1 MSKININSIKFK
13 IYFLFIISNLIIFS
27 IGIFLIVHYIALYG
41 RESLREKLRDGLM
54 TGTTEFIGDRN
65 YMLEKANDIV
75 AHNFKSPFIQKI
87 FPSKNISSIILIR
100 IKNGRPDYLEKFKY
114 KYSNKVK
121 RLSDYQRFLGIIL
134 TKNRHMFTGFGRDK
148 SDRLISLRVIY
159 WLIHKNNGFIIIL
172 NKHITSD
179 YLRSIVLK
187 NHMTVNLGVYYGAKR
202 SAVSTIINNRYWGLG
217 QSATKKQ
224 LLVLKTGKS
233 VYTSVIVNS
242 ITFYIYNKPIKN
254 YGGRIIGISGSGIEQ
269 YRWFWYLSKLYI
281 PILFFIGLS
290 IFTILIFY
298 LVNKKFSDPFY
309 DLLKSIVKI
318 DPNNPERQDLAS
330 KYQNKETEFYE
341 LAKAVTTLN
350 NTIAAKQEENNL
362 IVSNIN
368 YFSKTVSNRD
378 DFNSLILKL
387 INLIVER
394 MGYSY
399 AWFGILDEDNKNVKI
414 TCAYNNDFSYAKN
427 LILKYDD
434 QEGELKKYSQ
444 SLAARAIKF
453 KNYAAINDIESDKT
467 IPLYKNKLLE
477 YKFLSV
483 GAFPLISQ
491 GRVIGMLGV
500 YSSKKGDFD
509 AIKAGA
515 IFNLTNYVSYL
526 MIYLKNLKRSSILSE
541 MAELILFSM
550 TTEHEKRPKKGSS
563 VKVGNSSTKGA
574 ERQPAPDGHAF
585 IQEFLN
591 NLEDNL
597 QTDFVEFIVYDGI
610 KREIVKGIFSER
622 WVYNLGESSIAPTPT
637 LFVQKRIAE
646 NRLDAYNYQEDEFA
660 TGFFKDKGIKD
671 IILYAFEGTAGRRYL
686 AVTGVINRRTAF
698 YGEDLEFFRDGINLF
713 ATYFEINTLLEKL
726 DSSLE
731 LLENRENLINKM
743 IEFGVVSINLTD
755 KVVSLYND
763 YFAQVFNLDKF
774 SVPIGLDKFY
784 ENVKPAFEDEN
795 FAYNIFE
802 TYIKNRYMS
811 TIYSIEINLKSG
823 IILSM
828 KSSMFLTKSG
838 SIIRLLVFGN
848 ITELRNYTKN
858 LEDLT
863 KRLNLLNDLS
873 YKLSM
878 VFTLDYALKIFAEG
892 LYQVKNPKGSEVA
905 TLHIN
910 IFDTISKKTVTSLI
924 CTKNEEEIKEGGEK
938 GFEPLIGGN
947 RQAEAPETSF
957 TVTLATNKIDYDD
970 YLSSCKLLQ
979 NGAGKDKTVSDC
991 EFRGA
996 DGGYTCFS
1004 LKISDEIVGTVSV
1017 ESKDKDFFTE
1027 EITGFI
1033 KEIVNIASPVFAKLI
1048 LIETNKELAITDPL
1062 TGIYNMRY
1070 MSEFAKREIIRAHR
1084 NSTNLSMAMLDIDK
1098 FKSINDNYGHQVGD
1112 SMLAKIAVDL
1122 RNVLMRGQDIIARYG
1137 GDEFVIILPDTDKQ
1151 NAVNLM
1157 EKLRNYFKSKTYS
1170 FENNVSISITVSSGV
1185 SSVKHPLKPKIT
1197 DNNSAVEGILKDL
1210 LKVADENL
1218 YRAKDLGRDR
1228 VVG

>member
-1 MSKININSIKFK
+1 MPKININSIKFK
-13 IYFLFIISNLIIFS
+13 IYFLFVISNLVVFS
-27 IGIFLIVHYIALYG
+27 LGIFLTVHYIALYS
-41 RESLREKLRDGLM
+41 RKSLREELKSGLM
-54 TGTTEFIGDRN
+54 TGTMEFIDDRK
-65 YMLEKANDIV
+65 YMLEKASDIV
-75 AHNFKSPFIQKI
+75 AHNFKSRFIRKI
-87 FPSKNISSIILIR
+87 SDSKKISSIVLIR
-100 IKNGRPDYLEKFKY
+100 IKNGQADYLKKFKY
-114 KYSNKVK
+114 KYNKKVK
-121 RLSDYQRFLGIIL
+121 RLSSYQRFLGIIL
-134 TKNRHMFTGFGRDK
+134 TKKQVIFTGLGRDK

-202 SAVSTIINNRYWGLG
+202 SAVSTVKNNRYWGLG
-217 QSATKKQ
+217 QSATEKQ
-224 LLVLKTGKS
+224 LLVLKKGAS
-233 VYTSVIVNS
+233 VYTSVIVNGVM
-242 ITFYIYNKPIKN
+242 FYIYNKPIKN
-254 YGGRIIGISGSGIEQ
+254 YDGRIIGILGSGIEQ

-290 IFTILIFY
+290 IFTILIFI
-298 LVNKKFSDPFY
+298 LVDKKFSDPFY
-309 DLLKSIVKI
+309 NLLKSIEKI
-318 DPNNPERQDLAS
+318 DPNNPQRQDLAS

-350 NTIAAKQEENNL
+350 NTIVAKQEENNL

-368 YFSKTVSNRD
+368 HFSKTVSNRD

-387 INLIVER
+387 MNCIVER
-394 MGYSY
+394 MGYNY
-399 AWFGILDEDNKNVKI
+399 AWFGVLEEDNKNVKI
-414 TCAYNNDFSYAKN
+414 TSAYNNDFSYTKT

-434 QEGELKKYSQ
+434 SKYSQ
-444 SLAARAIKF
+444 NLTARVIKSGD
-453 KNYAAINDIESDKT
+453 YAVINDVLNDKT
-467 IPLYKNKLLE
+467 IPLYKDKLLE
-477 YKFLSV
+477 YKFLSLGV
-483 GAFPLISQ
+483 FPLIAQ
-491 GRVIGMLGV
+491 GRVIGVLGV
-500 YSSKKGDFD
+500 YSSKKDAFD
-509 AIKAGA
+509 SIKAGA
-515 IFNLTNYVSYL
+515 IFNLANYVSYL
-526 MIYLKNLKRSSILSE
+526 IIYLKNLKRSSILSE
-541 MAELILFSM
+541 MAERILFSM
-550 TTEHEKRPKKGSS
+550 TTEYEKQQEEDEAHAGSS
-563 VKVGNSSTKGA
+563 LPSKEAG
-574 ERQPAPDGHAF
+574 RQPKPDEHAF

-597 QTDFVEFIVYDGI
+597 QTDFVEFIVYDEI
-610 KREIVKGIFSER
+610 KQEIMKGIFSER
-622 WVYNLGESSIAPTPT
+622 WVYNIGKSTIAPTPT

-660 TGFFKDKGIKD
+660 MEFFKDKGVKD
-671 IILYAFEGTAGRRYL
+671 IILYAFEGTGGRRYL
-686 AVTGVINRRTAF
+686 AVTGVIKRRTAF
-698 YGEDLEFFRDGINLF
+698 YDEDLEFFKDGINFF
-713 ATYFEINTLLEKL
+713 ATYVEINTLLEKL

-743 IEFGVVSINLTD
+743 VEFGIVSINLTD

-802 TYIKNRYMS
+802 TYIKNRYVS
-811 TIYSIEINLKSG
+811 TIESVEINLKSG
-823 IILSM
+823 TILGM
-828 KSSMFLTKSG
+828 KSNIFLTKSG
-838 SIIRLLVFGN
+838 SVIRLLVCGN

-858 LEDLT
+858 LEALT
-863 KRLNLLNDLS
+863 KKLNLLNDLS

-878 VFTLDYALKIFAEG
+878 VFTLEYALKIFAEG

-938 GFEPLIGGN
+938 GEGGLIGGN
-947 RQAEAPETSF
+947 QPRQ
-957 TVTLATNKIDYDD
+957 VKMIVATNKIDYDD
-970 YLSSCKLLQ
+970 YLSSCKLLK
-979 NGAGKDKTVSDC
+979 NGVGKGKKDKTVNDC
-991 EFRGA
+991 EFRGTN
-996 DGGYTCFS
+996 GGYTCFS
-1004 LKISDEIVGTVSV
+1004 LKISNEVVGTVSV

-1027 EITGFI
+1027 EITGLI
-1033 KEIVNIASPVFAKLI
+1033 KEIINIASPVFAKLI
-1048 LIETNKELAITDPL
+1048 LIETNKDLAITDPL
-1062 TGIYNMRY
+1062 TGIYNRRY
-1070 MSEFAKREIIRAHR
+1070 MYEFAKREIIRAHR
-1084 NSTNLSMAMLDIDK
+1084 NSTELSMAILDIDK
-1098 FKSINDNYGHQVGD
+1098 FKSINDNYGHQIGD
-1112 SMLAKIAVDL
+1112 SMLAEFAVDL
-1122 RNVLMRGQDIIARYG
+1122 RNILMRGQDIITRYG

-1170 FENNVSISITVSSGV
+1170 FENNINISITVSSGV

-1197 DNNSAVEGILKDL
+1197 DNNGAASDILDDL